1 MLVFSLILITVML
14 NTAAQ
19 LLLKAGMNQLG
30 AFSFTAPV
38 LLNSALRVMVNP
50 FIITGLFL
58 YVLSVAFWLLVL
70 SRTEVSYAYPMGSLA
85 YILSA
90 VLAYYWFG
98 ENLTPARLIGIA
110 VIIIGVYLVS
120 RT

>member
-1 MLVFSLILITVML
+1 MLIFSLILITVLL

-38 LLNSALRVMVNP
+38 LLHSTLRVMTNP
-50 FIITGLFL
+50 FIISGLFL

-70 SRTEVSYAYPMGSLA
+70 SRTEVSYAYPMASLA
-85 YILSA
+85 YVSSA
-90 VLAYYWFG
+90 ILAYYWFG
-98 ENLTPARLIGIA
+98 ENLTLTRIIGIA
-110 VIIIGVYLVS
+110 VIIVGVYLIS